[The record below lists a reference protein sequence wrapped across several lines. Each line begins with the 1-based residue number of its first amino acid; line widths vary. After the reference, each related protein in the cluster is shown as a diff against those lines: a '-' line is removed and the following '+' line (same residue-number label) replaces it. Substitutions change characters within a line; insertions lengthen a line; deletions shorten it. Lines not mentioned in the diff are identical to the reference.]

1 MLFLEFIETFLDPIL
16 SNDFGGF
23 LLSLIFIAVV
33 GISFGLLNIPK
44 NVIFTASVV
53 LFLMFIAFGW
63 MPIWI
68 VILLTLGLFVFL
80 LMNIRGGSNV

>member
-1 MLFLEFIETFLDPIL
+1 MLFLELIETFLDPIL
-16 SNDFGGF
+16 STDFGGF

-33 GISFGLLNIPK
+33 SISFGLLNIPK

>member
-1 MLFLEFIETFLDPIL
+1 
-16 SNDFGGF
+16 
-23 LLSLIFIAVV
+23 
-33 GISFGLLNIPK
+33 
-44 NVIFTASVV
+44 
-53 LFLMFIAFGW
+53 MFIAFGW